1 MMEGNKMAEKTSPRE
16 SAGLPDYQVLVQ
28 DDEIDLVDLWLFF
41 WDQRKIFFASAI
53 LIAVVGVVGFK
64 MFYQP
69 KQVSIVRSIIVV
81 DNKVMGQAVA
91 PVFSSDA
98 LAKRIEYVDLPQIA
112 SLPKYELIKPYIL
125 ATKATPVAATNM
137 VEITSEIPGND
148 AAEVT
153 KFQSQLVE
161 QIYSELSNSS
171 YSLTGDIG
179 SSLVTLKRSV
189 TSLQQ
194 WINAISREAELTGEP
209 RDVSYQLFLNQLRER
224 KNGLSKELDSLSMEL
239 NYLESALP
247 SFEPRI
253 LVKGQV
259 SGKTVG
265 LKSSTAYSL
274 IIILAFFL
282 AISIVVGVAFVSKV
296 QDRMAGSG

>member
-1 MMEGNKMAEKTSPRE
+1 MAEKTPARE
-16 SAGLPDYQVLVQ
+16 SAGSPDYQVLVQ

-41 WDQRKIFFASAI
+41 WDQRKVFFSSAI
-53 LIAVVGVVGFK
+53 LIAVVGIVGFM

-81 DNKVMGQAVA
+81 DNTVMGQAVK
-91 PVFSSDA
+91 PVISLAA
-98 LAKRIEYVDLPQIA
+98 LAKRIEYVDLPQLA
-112 SLPKYELIKPYIL
+112 SLPEYELIKPYIL
-125 ATKATPVAATNM
+125 ATKAMPVAAINM

-148 AAEVT
+148 TVEVT

-171 YSLTGDIG
+171 YSLSGDIG
-179 SSLVTLKRSV
+179 SSLVALKRSV

-194 WINAISREAELTGEP
+194 SIYAMDREAELTGEP

-224 KNGLSKELDSLSMEL
+224 KSGLSKELDSLSMEL

-265 LKSSTAYSL
+265 IKSSTAYSL
-274 IIILAFFL
+274 IIVLALFL
-282 AISIVVGVAFVSKV
+282 AIFIVVAAAFASKV
-296 QDRMAGSG
+296 RARMAERA